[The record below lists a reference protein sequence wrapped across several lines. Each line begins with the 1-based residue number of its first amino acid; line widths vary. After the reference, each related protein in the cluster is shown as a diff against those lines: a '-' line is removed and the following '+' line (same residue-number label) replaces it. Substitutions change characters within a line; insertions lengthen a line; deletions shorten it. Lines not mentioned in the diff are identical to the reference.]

1 MILIKFV
8 DSLVQCIVV
17 YPQCYYKFKICALSV
32 IVEEL
37 VSCIG
42 GRERGRGR
50 EEGAGYKTMEGA
62 CTGDISPISAFFQLF
77 SSVGTYTCWG
87 VELRMCTGTS
97 SKGYTRRKLALGE
110 EGPVVLI
117 VFGPSVVLPASR
129 TVTPGFGS
137 MVSTWPGGGNAR
149 LIPTGYSKL
158 L

>member
-1 MILIKFV
+1 MHC
-8 DSLVQCIVV
+8 SLPSVLLQI
-17 YPQCYYKFKICALSV
+17 QICALSV

-37 VSCIG
+37 VSCLG

-50 EEGAGYKTMEGA
+50 EEEAGYKTMEGA
-62 CTGDISPISAFFQLF
+62 CTGDISPMSAFFQLF

-87 VELRMCTGTS
+87 VELRTCTGTS

-110 EGPVVLI
+110 EGPVLLI

-137 MVSTWPGGGNAR
+137 MVSTWPGEKIQG
-149 LIPTGYSKL
+149 
-158 L
+158 